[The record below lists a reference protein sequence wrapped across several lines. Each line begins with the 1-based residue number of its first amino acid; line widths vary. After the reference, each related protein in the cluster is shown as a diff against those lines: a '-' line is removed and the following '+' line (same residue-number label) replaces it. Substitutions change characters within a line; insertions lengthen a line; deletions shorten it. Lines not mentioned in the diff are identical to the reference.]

1 MKRDIFFRIIS
12 DNSEK
17 YMTGKFYKD
26 ALGWGFVL
34 WLIGYS
40 LGIVLFAFAP
50 PDLTGSIITPIG
62 TIITLFV
69 LFGKIKGDTLKYYLL
84 LAIVWTLIAIVFDYI
99 FLVRIF
105 KPADGYYKLDVYLY
119 YALTFI
125 LPLLAG
131 SIRKRSVG
139 GPV

>member
-1 MKRDIFFRIIS
+1 M
-12 DNSEK
+12 
-17 YMTGKFYKD
+17 
-26 ALGWGFVL
+26 
-34 WLIGYS
+34 
-40 LGIVLFAFAP
+40 GIVLIAFISP
-50 PDLTGSIITPIG
+50 GLIGWIIMPIG

-69 LFGKIKGDTLKYYLL
+69 LFRKVKGETLKYYLL
-84 LAIVWTLIAIVFDYI
+84 LAMIWTLIAVVFDYI

-131 SIRKRSVG
+131 SIRKRSAGRSVRII
-139 GPV
+139 GPG